1 MLHSHPSPAEFERQP
16 SARAAVELDEALGN
30 AIRTR
35 RSAVGMTQHEL
46 AGRCGISFQQIQKYE
61 SGANRISFSRLAQI
75 ANALGT
81 SVADFANALMPSEG
95 TAPTLKELQ
104 LLAIP
109 GALDLLTEFAQ
120 LTPEGQRVLLAFLR
134 QVRDDRG

>member
-1 MLHSHPSPAEFERQP
+1 MLHSHPSPAEFERQA

-81 SVADFANALMPSEG
+81 SVADFANALMPSGG

-104 LLAIP
+104 MLAIP
-109 GALDLLTEFAQ
+109 GALDLLTEFVQ

>member
-1 MLHSHPSPAEFERQP
+1 MLNSHPSSGDFERRP
-16 SARAAVELDEALGN
+16 SVRAAVELDEALGN
-30 AIRTR
+30 AIRAR
-35 RSAVGMTQHEL
+35 RWALGMTQHEL

-61 SGANRISFSRLAQI
+61 NGANRISFSRLAQI
-75 ANALGT
+75 ADALGT

-104 LLAIP
+104 MLAVP
-109 GALDLLTEFAQ
+109 GALDLITEFAE
-120 LTPEGQRVLLAFLR
+120 LPPEGRRLLLAFLR